1 MQTFKEF
8 MRLVEDVPTT
18 TPAPISPTT
27 TGAVQPQQNK
37 PDPKKQQ
44 LVQQAKQAMQQVQS
58 TKGRQ
63 VPPAQQKTN
72 LDNLNKIQGQLS
84 DLDIKTS
91 MDNINKML
99 ADVGGKTGPQA
110 QAGPLG
116 AVANNQQT
124 PPANPMI

>member
-99 ADVGGKTGPQA
+99 GDMGGKTGTMAQPGPQ
-110 QAGPLG
+110 G
-116 AVANNQQT
+116 AVANNKN
-124 PPANPMI
+124 PIPANPMI